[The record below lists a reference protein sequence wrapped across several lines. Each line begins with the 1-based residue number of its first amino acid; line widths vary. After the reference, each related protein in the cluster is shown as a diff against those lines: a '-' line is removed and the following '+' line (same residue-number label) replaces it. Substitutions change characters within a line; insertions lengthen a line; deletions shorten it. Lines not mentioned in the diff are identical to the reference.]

1 MAQRRRAEILS
12 ELLDEVALTSFRIQ
26 AEAGQL
32 AGGLS
37 AGRLGL
43 LRSLHE
49 EGPLT
54 VSQLARSRAV
64 ARQGV
69 QRHAD
74 ALAEE
79 GLVAWSENPR
89 HQRSKLL
96 VLTTRGERT
105 YRRAR
110 DAQLAWAAWIDDS
123 AAGDRSLQAA
133 IQVLRWCRGILRASG
148 D

>member
-1 MAQRRRAEILS
+1 MIVVAIWAAVVLS
-12 ELLDEVALTSFRIQ
+12 APVGFNTGQMTREPFNPFLIQ
-26 AEAGQL
+26 ASPDRPGRAGPTI
-32 AGGLS
+32 
-37 AGRLGL
+37 
-43 LRSLHE
+43 
-49 EGPLT
+49 GPLT

-123 AAGDRSLQAA
+123 AASDRSLQAA
-133 IQVLRWCRGILRASG
+133 TQVLRWCRGILRATG